1 MFAENDEHGFARI
14 GKHAALNVIKHPCGQ
29 VRRQVRGATLWLT
42 HAFIRP
48 LSGRHAASFSP
59 SNWSSRL
66 GIALGVLRIFPDPQS
81 RLGGPMPPFQ
91 ELLKRGFDIVGAT
104 ACLALLSPL
113 ITIVSLAIKLESQGP
128 VLRRRKYYSLNDAAF
143 EAFEFRSTSPGI
155 PGDITRIGQIL
166 RLSDPGIFSWA
177 RACERGATV
186 SKSAAAIEAG
196 YICGVFARP
205 TGQTR
210 QTRPGDDPSTLLC
223 GPLNW
228 EIERACLTSSQMAET
243 QAEAD
248 GRSSVIASATI
259 PSLNGMVRRR
269 AR

>member
-1 MFAENDEHGFARI
+1 MF
-14 GKHAALNVIKHPCGQ
+14 P
-29 VRRQVRGATLWLT
+29 RGATLWLT

-166 RLSDPGIFSWA
+166 RLSDLDKIPLLINVLRGDLSLVGPQPLTTPSGTIYRARIAWNRLRNVRPGIFSWA

-186 SKSAAAIEAG
+186 SKSA
-196 YICGVFARP
+196 VFSHRVE
-205 TGQTR
+205 
-210 QTRPGDDPSTLLC
+210 DDCYYLTNRSFLLDMKI
-223 GPLNW
+223 LMLAMLSW
-228 EIERACLTSSQMAET
+228 
-243 QAEAD
+243 
-248 GRSSVIASATI
+248 
-259 PSLNGMVRRR
+259 R
-269 AR
+269 ART